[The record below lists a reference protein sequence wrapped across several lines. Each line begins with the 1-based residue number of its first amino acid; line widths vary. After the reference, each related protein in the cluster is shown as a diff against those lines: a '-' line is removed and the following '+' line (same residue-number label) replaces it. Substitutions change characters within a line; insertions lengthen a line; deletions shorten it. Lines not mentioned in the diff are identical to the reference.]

1 MTGWPPRAT
10 SPATAART
18 CRPATPPPAPCLPD
32 LLSRDANGE
41 LLRNRGDGAGSFGAT
56 VTVATGRQHYRAL
69 F

>member
-1 MTGWPPRAT
+1 MRVAVVGTDILGVGDLTGDG
-10 SPATAART
+10 
-18 CRPATPPPAPCLPD
+18 LPD

-56 VTVATGRQHYRAL
+56 VTVATGRRHYRAL